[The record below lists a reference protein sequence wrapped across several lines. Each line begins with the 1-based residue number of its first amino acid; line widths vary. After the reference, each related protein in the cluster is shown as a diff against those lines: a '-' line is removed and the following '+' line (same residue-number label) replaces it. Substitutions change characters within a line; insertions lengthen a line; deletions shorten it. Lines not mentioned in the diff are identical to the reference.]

1 MMIFLFIPW
10 AIQWLVL
17 TFILELTCD
26 SFLFDYD
33 LTDFIFP
40 IIDDGNVEFLS
51 LLFYLLM
58 IVGWLYAAQPYSA
71 SRRKFGI
78 FIGIPMTILFFLS
91 SGLIV
96 FARTLLEILGI

>member
-10 AIQWLVL
+10 AIQWLLL
-17 TFILELTCD
+17 TFILGQTYD
-26 SFLFDYD
+26 SFLFDFD

-40 IIDDGNVEFLS
+40 IVDEGNVNIVS
-51 LLFYLLM
+51 LLIYLLM
-58 IVGWLYAAQPYSA
+58 IGGWLYAAQPYSA

-91 SGLIV
+91 SGFIV
-96 FARTLLEILGI
+96 FARILLGLFR